1 MERLIIRSATL
12 LVAIAC
18 TAVHASQ
25 PAAATSALESP
36 PSDST
41 SSSPDPA
48 NGWPHIAEA
57 LALLDQ
63 IEADAMKELR
73 DLHPDMTGPDYGT
86 LAPHRPIDPELI
98 IAGEPE
104 AARLVFADARLAN
117 VIAALDRAA
126 ASPSIRTDLL
136 GTSSSSSI
144 RRLARFV
151 AARMRLAAAEGDW
164 PAVEA
169 SVHHSRALVRAASTD
184 APLIGWLVAAA
195 VEAMALQHTHE
206 VVASAPE
213 ATLARLHAAWE
224 PSGWSPPIADA
235 FGRERTFAYEE
246 LTEDAFARL
255 NDDQRAKREAAL
267 RLKLDAMFDLLHE
280 LALLD
285 GPARRTSP
293 HAEALQQLE
302 SDLGGS
308 WRPEFRVIAELPS
321 ALKYSIAAS
330 DQQRVQR
337 LGLQTRLALE
347 LFKRRHGTYPPSL
360 EALVPEFRD
369 AVAPDAVSGKPLV
382 YRLEPDGTFVLYSVG
397 YDQTDDGGRFP
408 KADHGHDALRS
419 KGEGFDFPIWPQR

>member
-1 MERLIIRSATL
+1 MRSASL
-12 LVAIAC
+12 LVALAC
-18 TAVHASQ
+18 MAAHAAQ
-25 PAAATSALESP
+25 PAAAPSAP
-36 PSDST
+36 A
-41 SSSPDPA
+41 SSHPGAASQEPA

-57 LALLDQ
+57 IALLAQ
-63 IEADAMKELR
+63 IESEAVNQLLDI
-73 DLHPDMTGPDYGT
+73 HPDATGPDYGT
-86 LAPHRPIDPELI
+86 LAPHRPIDPDLI

-104 AARLVFADARLAN
+104 AARFVFADPRLAN

-126 ASPSIRTDLL
+126 ASPSIKTDLL
-136 GTSSSSSI
+136 GTSASSSI

-169 SVHHSRALVRAASTD
+169 SVHHLRALVRAASTD

-213 ATLARLHAAWE
+213 ATLARLRAIWE

-235 FGRERTFAYEE
+235 FGRERTYSYEE
-246 LTEDAFARL
+246 LTESTFVRL
-255 NDDQRAKREAAL
+255 NNDQRAKREAAL
-267 RLKLDAMFDLLHE
+267 RLELDAMFDLLHE

-285 GPARRTSP
+285 GPARRISP
-293 HAEALQQLE
+293 HAEALQKLE

-308 WRPEFRVIAELPS
+308 WKPEFRVIAELPS
-321 ALKYSIAAS
+321 ALKYSIATS
-330 DQQRVQR
+330 DQQQVHR
-337 LGLQTRLALE
+337 LGLRTRLALE